1 MNVKKLINALS
12 GFLVSQNFET
22 EYRDIIL
29 NLEAVKS
36 CPNSEDVVKEL
47 EKDIEYCKNLYYL
60 RNRLLLYF
68 CACNIAILYVMVFH
82 KLVLFPTVIFVSAE
96 LYSAYL
102 CRLIRSRVDKIK
114 LVTLIV
120 TYRDSVNKNI

>member
-1 MNVKKLINALS
+1 MDC
-12 GFLVSQNFET
+12 SQNFET
-22 EYRDIIL
+22 EYKDIMQ
-29 NLEAVKS
+29 AVKS